1 MGSAILPVIFSLK
14 SKLSQIT
21 QLNESDDTDINGGQI
36 KNMYTTIIEVLDQRY
51 QDNALLIMCTVLDP
65 RFKIEYI
72 KYNDLSV
79 LKKTIAE
86 FCETTYERIESDS
99 YVNNISN
106 QLASQK
112 KPKTGLSV
120 IFGTPENNNM
130 DNFQEVPLSQK
141 IKNELDLY
149 INNPKIGVEQDSLDW
164 WNINKTTYPIMFVS
178 AKKVMTIQA
187 TSLASERIF
196 SKGGISGYE
205 STERKEDDATK
216 ESYTGEKKTVSRRG
230 CQMPPLTDLKVAL
243 IVVPSRW

>member
-1 MGSAILPVIFSLK
+1 MFELIEVIIEQELGLTSFLRAYKNGGYKNLDLQELDIIVLKNLSCILQPIREITDNLAGDSYVTGSAILPVISSLK

-51 QDNALLIMCTVLDP
+51 QDNKLLIMCTVLDP
-65 RFKIEYI
+65 RFKVEYIEYD
-72 KYNDLSV
+72 NLSV

-86 FCETTYERIESDS
+86 FCETTYENIESDG

-130 DNFQEVPLSQK
+130 DNFQV
-141 IKNELDLY
+141 
-149 INNPKIGVEQDSLDW
+149 
-164 WNINKTTYPIMFVS
+164 
-178 AKKVMTIQA
+178 
-187 TSLASERIF
+187 RI
-196 SKGGISGYE
+196 
-205 STERKEDDATK
+205 
-216 ESYTGEKKTVSRRG
+216 
-230 CQMPPLTDLKVAL
+230 
-243 IVVPSRW
+243 